1 MEGWMN
7 EAHAENL
14 LHVQLSLQHMYW
26 NSNTLLMGVIT
37 GNNSSAKCLS
47 YGDQILNTYTLLAQ

>member
-7 EAHAENL
+7 EAQAESL

-26 NSNTLLMGVIT
+26 NSNALVMAVKTVITLL
-37 GNNSSAKCLS
+37 
-47 YGDQILNTYTLLAQ
+47 

>member
-14 LHVQLSLQHMYW
+14 LHVQYHYDTLIGTLTRCQW
-26 NSNTLLMGVIT
+26 EWKLVITLLQ
-37 GNNSSAKCLS
+37 SA
-47 YGDQILNTYTLLAQ
+47 